1 MRLVFYL
8 LLLRLARQRFYE
20 VQIEGSV
27 DAVALIVQ
35 PQSVLGLL
43 EVFYQV
49 GLEDDLLLSGF
60 GGGQAEL
67 NLVLAEELFELSPLY
82 LVSDVLLFNAQ
93 LILLEIDARDR
104 SQVALLRFLPSLLE
118 HLEPL
123 LGLLVEEEGDVEQL
137 LGPCED
143 LEVL

>member
-82 LVSDVLLFNAQ
+82 LVSDVLLFDAQ
-93 LILLEIDARDR
+93 LILLEINARDR